1 MIKLRRM
8 KWTEH
13 AARVGEMKNAYNN
26 LDGKPEE
33 TRPLGRLRHK
43 WGNNI
48 RMDLREIGKHLA

>member
-1 MIKLRRM
+1 M